1 MPSKRAGLL
10 RGKTARFTLEDACGM
25 PLAGSSTVVV
35 NAFITAK
42 ATANYDEGDEVKVK
56 DANGRVAIY
65 EAGVPSL
72 TDMDVEIQLAR
83 VDAGAFAMIARN
95 LTSVLDYAGTT
106 VGWEEGETFDVTKLT
121 GLEIW
126 TGTAGAVCA
135 AGVLTY
141 GYLLYP
147 SLVNARVTIDD
158 VANKEITATIKAKT
172 KANPSW
178 GKGPYMVVP
187 SDVGN
192 TPGRLIAAVG
202 ATAHR
207 HFELTTIAP
216 PAESGTAGPADL
228 VLPSPYVV

>member
-1 MPSKRAGLL
+1 MPSTRAGLL

-25 PLAGSSTVVV
+25 PVAGSSTFVV

-42 ATANYDEGDEVKVK
+42 ATPNFDEGDEVKLK
-56 DANGRVAIY
+56 DANGRVAMY
-65 EAGVPSL
+65 EPGVPSL
-72 TDMDVEIQLAR
+72 TDMDVEIQLAK
-83 VDAGAFAMIARN
+83 VDAGAMTMIARN

-106 VGWEEGETFDVTKLT
+106 VGWEEGESFDVTKLV

-126 TGTAGAVCA
+126 TGTSGAVCTDGA
-135 AGVLTY
+135 LAY

-178 GKGPYMVVP
+178 GKGPYMVVAA
-187 SDVGN
+187 DEDNV
-192 TPGRLIAAVG
+192 PGRLIAVVG

-207 HFELTTIAP
+207 HFEITPIAP
-216 PAESGTAGPADL
+216 PAESGTAGPSML
-228 VLPSPYVV
+228 VLPTPY

>member
-1 MPSKRAGLL
+1 MPSKSAGLL

-25 PLAGSSTVVV
+25 PIAGPSTFVV

-56 DANGRVAIY
+56 DANGRVALY

-72 TDMDVEIQLAR
+72 TDFDVEINLAR
-83 VDAGAFAMIARN
+83 VDVGAFTMIARN
-95 LTSVLDYAGTT
+95 LASVLDWDGAT

-121 GLEIW
+121 GLELW
-126 TGTAGAVCA
+126 TGTAGAVCTD
-135 AGVLTY
+135 GVLSY

-178 GKGPYMVVP
+178 GKGPYSVVAA
-187 SDVGN
+187 DAAN
-192 TPGRLIAAVG
+192 TAGRLIAPVG
-202 ATAHR
+202 AGAHR
-207 HFELTTIAP
+207 HFEITTIAP
-216 PAESGTAGPADL
+216 PTESGTAGPATL
-228 VLPSPYVV
+228 TLPAPY